1 MTGNGVDAV
10 RKKAGSRYNSARH
23 DESKTV
29 TDRHVT
35 VPMTPAAQFG
45 LSLHP
50 THRDEDTSNSHTP
63 PLADISSDLLWFIL
77 RVD

>member
-1 MTGNGVDAV
+1 MTGNGVDDV

-29 TDRHVT
+29 TDHHVT

-50 THRDEDTSNSHTP
+50 THRDEDASNSHTP